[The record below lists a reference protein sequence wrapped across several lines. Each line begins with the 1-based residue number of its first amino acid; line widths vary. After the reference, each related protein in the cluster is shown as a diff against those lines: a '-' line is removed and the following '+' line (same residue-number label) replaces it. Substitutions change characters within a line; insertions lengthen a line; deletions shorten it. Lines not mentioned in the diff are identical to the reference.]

1 MLKFDG
7 IFMSLTLCPIV
18 LSFVLSCNTELLL
31 EKIYIPSTANKLLL
45 PPQYSQEMTHAN
57 FTRI

>member
-7 IFMSLTLCPIV
+7 IFISLTLCPIV
-18 LSFVLSCNTELLL
+18 FSFVLRCNTELLL
-31 EKIYIPSTANKLLL
+31 EKLYVTSTANKLLS
-45 PPQYSQEMTHAN
+45 PQYSQEMTHAN